1 MLLFEMDKKLPHGN
15 YILEIVKPD
24 HSKEHINIVN

>member
-1 MLLFEMDKKLPHGN
+1 MKLGKIKGT

-24 HSKEHINIVN
+24 KTKTVNKLIIN